1 VMYAGKIVEY
11 TDTKTLF
18 AEPLPPY
25 TIGLLNSLPTM
36 EREAEVLKTIPGAVP
51 GLLNLPPGCS
61 FYDRCPKADTVCT
74 EHEPE
79 LVEIKKEHLVAC
91 YKA

>member
-1 VMYAGKIVEY
+1 Y

-18 AEPLPPY
+18 AEPLHPY

-36 EREAEVLKTIPGAVP
+36 EKTGGVLKTIPGTVP

-61 FYDRCPKADTVCT
+61 FYDRCPKRDAICT
-74 EHEPE
+74 EHEPD
-79 LVEIKKEHLVAC
+79 LVEVKKGHFVAC